1 MATPKT
7 IKAPKK
13 KSRAGVGSAGESIA
27 EAFFASKCKAL
38 FKMWRIPND
47 FQVIRRRKFDVVAV
61 PKRKSGPDYMGI
73 MRDGWPGMDGR
84 NVAIEVKNLGSK
96 RLANGELEAPR
107 LSFSYIEDHQLND
120 LIVIHKNKGISAFLV
135 VHGDPSL
142 DGTLYL
148 VPSYLVFDAKLKGAK
163 SLKREDLAPYAIKTL
178 DQVVSLFLRIVEHD
192 GWLPTNCYRGRVA
205 GS

>member
-1 MATPKT
+1 
-7 IKAPKK
+7 
-13 KSRAGVGSAGESIA
+13 
-27 EAFFASKCKAL
+27 
-38 FKMWRIPND
+38 MWRIPID